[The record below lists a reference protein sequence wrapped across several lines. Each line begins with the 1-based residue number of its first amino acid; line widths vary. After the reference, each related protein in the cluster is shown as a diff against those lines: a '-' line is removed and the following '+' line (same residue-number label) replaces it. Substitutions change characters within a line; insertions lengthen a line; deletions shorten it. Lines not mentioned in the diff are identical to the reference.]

1 MSPNVRPAADL
12 SWSITGAVGAIVSIE
27 VQDPIGE
34 LSLVAQPEF
43 RCTETNDAATSTTLA
58 GAVMS
63 VTFPSAPPADFHIS
77 LPALNQGLR
86 SSSGCYLAG
95 GSQHFVPAATPPR
108 SAFSRT
114 GVSGSPT
121 ADVTIN
127 IAAAPITITLPAAPP
142 DASWWQIGSDGDP
155 ADLTTVNAFGGAL
168 VMTVLPG
175 ELWYLGASGGIWTP
189 TQVLIPAPPALPSF
203 AFVGT
208 DGPIAAYFTD
218 ISSGLPRTLTL
229 PDAPTDGDCYTIQAE
244 SAGSAV
250 TVNDF
255 LGALVATL
263 IAGQLVW
270 ILRSGGAWGAN
281 IRNP

>member
-12 SWSITGAVGAIVSIE
+12 SWSITGAVGTVVSIE

-34 LSLVAQPEF
+34 LSLVGPPDF

-121 ADVTIN
+121 ADVTVN
-127 IAAAPITITLPAAPP
+127 VAGGPITITLPAAPP
-142 DASWWQIGSDGDP
+142 DASWWQVGSDGIDGR
-155 ADLTTVNAFGGAL
+155 ATRVETSTNVL
-168 VMTVLPG
+168 VLSVAQG
-175 ELWYLGASGGIWTP
+175 ELYYFGASGGAWTP
-189 TQVLIPAPPALPSF
+189 TLVSAAALAPAPFQTFSTSPLPPGFAVNIYTGGGAGTVDMQPPSNPTLLYVGCQSALG
-203 AFVGT
+203 V
-208 DGPIAAYFTD
+208 
-218 ISSGLPRTLTL
+218 TL
-229 PDAPTDGDCYTIQAE
+229 Q
-244 SAGSAV
+244 
-250 TVNDF
+250 VNDEF
-255 LGALVATL
+255 GAP
-263 IAGQLVW
+263 
-270 ILRSGGAWGAN
+270 LRSMLAGEIWLFTWTGVSWGSVQQS
-281 IRNP
+281 